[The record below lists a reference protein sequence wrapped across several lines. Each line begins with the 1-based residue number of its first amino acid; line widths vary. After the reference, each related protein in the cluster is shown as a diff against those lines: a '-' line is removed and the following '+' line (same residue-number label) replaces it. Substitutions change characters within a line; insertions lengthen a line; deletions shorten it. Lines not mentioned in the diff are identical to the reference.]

1 MAVSTWRGQSAA
13 HVVGEGGRSRGSS
26 AQVQSR
32 RGELS
37 PTAVPG
43 WSVSPQRLYKPDPP
57 EAL

>member
-13 HVVGEGGRSRGSS
+13 HVVEGGGRSRGLS
-26 AQVQSR
+26 AQVQSCT
-32 RGELS
+32 GVLS

-43 WSVSPQRLYKPDPP
+43 WSVSPQRLYKPDLP